1 MEFKRGRYSWVLR
14 PILIVYDL
22 IIINVL
28 SLVFLKFN
36 SQELY
41 FFSYEFFNNKNILY
55 LFYSIVFWLLSTHFI
70 NFYKV
75 YRYTSLLNI
84 LSLILKQFFVY
95 SILVYAFE
103 GFFRSINIEVSVT
116 LNYLIYTFL
125 AISFVKLLSYY
136 ILKSI
141 RVYLKGNLRNIIV
154 IGDGESVN
162 ALKKIFREK
171 KELGY
176 NIKAVFSNTQ
186 DENSSGDIEDSF
198 TYLEKNNDN
207 IDEIYCSIADL
218 SEKELNEYVRYA
230 NVNHCNIKFIPN
242 TKKLINK
249 RYKTD
254 YYNYIP
260 VLSIQE
266 VALNN
271 EVNKFIKRVFDIVF
285 ALLIIIFILPVI
297 SIILFVLIKLESRGP
312 LFYKHKRTGIN
323 YKAFYCYKYRS
334 LTTTQE
340 SKGTYVRQND
350 TRMTTIGKFI
360 RRTSIDELPQFINV
374 LKGEMSVVG
383 PRPHMLTYTDD
394 YSKKINKYNFI
405 YRHNVKPG
413 ITGLAQIKGYRGE
426 IKRDEDII
434 NRVKYDNFY
443 IENWSL
449 LLDLKIIGQ
458 TIINVLKGDEKAY

>member
-1 MEFKRGRYSWVLR
+1 M
-14 PILIVYDL
+14 
-22 IIINVL
+22 
-28 SLVFLKFN
+28 
-36 SQELY
+36 
-41 FFSYEFFNNKNILY
+41 
-55 LFYSIVFWLLSTHFI
+55 
-70 NFYKV
+70 
-75 YRYTSLLNI
+75 
-84 LSLILKQFFVY
+84 
-95 SILVYAFE
+95 VYAFE

-186 DENSSGDIEDSF
+186 DENNSGDIEDSF
-198 TYLEKNNDN
+198 TYLAKNNDN

-230 NVNHCNIKFIPN
+230 NINHCNIKFIPN

-297 SIILFVLIKLESRGP
+297 SIILFVLIKLESKGP

-323 YKAFYCYKYRS
+323 YKAFYCYKFRS

-350 TRMTTIGKFI
+350 TRVTTIGKFI
-360 RRTSIDELPQFINV
+360 RRNSIDELPQFVNV
-374 LKGEMSVVG
+374 LKGEC
-383 PRPHMLTYTDD
+383 
-394 YSKKINKYNFI
+394 
-405 YRHNVKPG
+405 
-413 ITGLAQIKGYRGE
+413 
-426 IKRDEDII
+426 
-434 NRVKYDNFY
+434 
-443 IENWSL
+443 L
-449 LLDLKIIGQ
+449 LWVQDHIC
-458 TIINVLKGDEKAY
+458 

>member
-1 MEFKRGRYSWVLR
+1 MEFIRGRYSWVLR
-14 PILIVYDL
+14 PLLIIYDL
-22 IIINVL
+22 FVIN
-28 SLVFLKFN
+28 FLAFYLLNFN

-41 FFSYEFFNNKNILY
+41 FFSNELFNNKNILY
-55 LFYSIVFWLLSTHFI
+55 LIYSIIFWLLSTHFLR
-70 NFYKV
+70 FYKV
-75 YRYTSLLNI
+75 YRYTSVLNI

-95 SILVYAFE
+95 SFLVYAFE
-103 GFFRSINIEVSVT
+103 GFFRSINIEVTVT
-116 LNYLIYTFL
+116 LNYLVYTFL
-125 AISFVKLLSYY
+125 AISFIKLLSYY
-136 ILKSI
+136 ILKTI

-154 IGDGESVN
+154 IGGGESVN

-176 NIKAVFSNTQ
+176 NIKAVFSNSQ
-186 DENSSGDIEDSF
+186 DVNSSGDVEDSF
-198 TYLEKNNDN
+198 AYLETNNDN
-207 IDEIYCSIADL
+207 IDEIYCSISDL

-230 NVNHCNIKFIPN
+230 NINHCNIKFIPN
-242 TKKLINK
+242 TKKLITK
-249 RYKTD
+249 RYKID

-271 EVNKFIKRVFDIVF
+271 EVNKFFKRAFDIVF
-285 ALLIIIFILPVI
+285 SILIIVFVLPWL
-297 SIILFVLIKLESRGP
+297 SIILFILIKLESKGP
-312 LFYKHKRTGIN
+312 LYYKHKRTGIN

-340 SKGTYVRQND
+340 SKGTYVSQND
-350 TRMTTIGKFI
+350 KRVTAIGKFI
-360 RRTSIDELPQFINV
+360 RRTSVDELPQFINV

-394 YSKKINKYNFI
+394 YSKKINKYSFI
-405 YRHNVKPG
+405 FRHNVKPG
-413 ITGLAQIKGYRGE
+413 VTGLAQIKGYRGE
-426 IKRDEDII
+426 VKHDKDII

-458 TIINVLKGDEKAY
+458 TIINVVKGDDKAY

>member
-41 FFSYEFFNNKNILY
+41 FFSYGIFNNKNVLY
-55 LFYSIVFWLLSTHFI
+55 LIYSIIFWLLSTYFLK
-70 NFYKV
+70 FYKV
-75 YRYTSLLNI
+75 YRYTSVLNI

-95 SILVYAFE
+95 SFLVYAFE
-103 GFFRSINIEVSVT
+103 GFFRSINIEVTVT
-116 LNYLIYTFL
+116 LHYLFYSFA

-141 RVYLKGNLRNIIV
+141 RVYLKGNLRNIII
-154 IGDGESVN
+154 IGGGESVN
-162 ALKKIFREK
+162 ALKKIFIEK

-176 NIKAVFSNTQ
+176 KIQAVFSSIPN
-186 DENSSGDIEDSF
+186 ENNSGSIEDSF
-198 TYLEKNNDN
+198 NYLENNNDN
-207 IDEIYCSIADL
+207 IDEIYCSISDL

-230 NVNHCNIKFIPN
+230 NINHCNIKFIPS
-242 TKKLINK
+242 TKKLITK

-271 EVNKFIKRVFDIVF
+271 EVNKLLKRTFDIVF
-285 ALLIIIFILPVI
+285 SILIIVFVLSWLSIVLFI
-297 SIILFVLIKLESRGP
+297 LIKLESKGP
-312 LFYKHKRTGIN
+312 LYFKHKRTGIN

-340 SKGTYVRQND
+340 SKGTYVSQND
-350 TRMTTIGKFI
+350 KRVTTIGKFI

-413 ITGLAQIKGYRGE
+413 VTGLAQIKGYRGE
-426 IKRDEDII
+426 IKRDKDII
-434 NRVKYDNFY
+434 NRVKYDIFY

-458 TIINVLKGDEKAY
+458 TVINVVKGDDKAY

>member
-1 MEFKRGRYSWVLR
+1 MEFIRGRYSWILR
-14 PILIVYDL
+14 PFLIVYDL
-22 IIINVL
+22 FIINCL
-28 SLVFLKFN
+28 AFYLLNFN

-186 DENSSGDIEDSF
+186 DENNSGDIEDSF
-198 TYLEKNNDN
+198 TYLAKNNDN

-230 NVNHCNIKFIPN
+230 NINHCNIKFIPN

-297 SIILFVLIKLESRGP
+297 SIILFVLIKLESKGP

-350 TRMTTIGKFI
+350 TRVTTIGKFI
-360 RRTSIDELPQFINV
+360 RRTSIDELPQFVNV